1 VNSADWDEKYRAA
14 DLLWSV
20 TPNQFV
26 ERELAE
32 LAPGR
37 AVDLAAGEG
46 RNAIWLAER
55 GWVVTAVDFAEVAI
69 ERGREKARERGV
81 DVTWLAA
88 DLQEFVPEPGGFD
101 LVLIAYLQLPW
112 PEMKDVLAR
121 AAAAVAPAGTFFLI
135 AHDLENLSRGYGGPR
150 SGSVLYSPAMIQSA
164 LAGLRVLCAETVERP
179 VDTAEG
185 RKLALDVMVRAIRAP
200 GTARAT

>member
-1 VNSADWDEKYRAA
+1 VNSDAWNEKYRAA

-37 AVDLAAGEG
+37 ALDLAAGEG

-55 GWVVTAVDFAEVAI
+55 GWLVTAIDFAEVAI
-69 ERGREKARERGV
+69 ERGRSKARERAV
-81 DVTWLAA
+81 DVHWVVT
-88 DLQEFVPEPGGFD
+88 DLLEFVPEPGRFD

-112 PEMKDVLAR
+112 PAMKEVLAR

-135 AHDLENLSRGYGGPR
+135 AHDIENLSRGYGGPR
-150 SGSVLYSPAMIQSA
+150 SSGVLYSPAMITSA
-164 LAGLRVLCAETVERP
+164 LANLRVLRAETVERP

-185 RKLALDVMVRAIRAP
+185 RKLALDVLVRA
-200 GTARAT
+200 ARE